1 MTEALPTRA
10 SISNPDDALPP
21 RRSVLGTLRKRPSG
35 VLGAGVLLGF
45 LCLALLA
52 PLTMS
57 DGETR
62 VGPVYQGPSSRH
74 WLGLDDS
81 GSDVLRLL
89 IGGTRISLVVGVA
102 AMAVSILIGGGVGLA
117 AGYAGGLTD
126 SFLMR
131 ITDYFLVIPVLPLMI
146 LIAAIWRPSVSHLI
160 LVIGSLLWTWTA
172 RIIRAQVKTIRE
184 RAYVKRARA
193 LGSSHARI
201 ILRHVLPQV
210 IPLLMANVIL
220 TVAYA
225 IFYETALS
233 FLGLGDPSSSS
244 WGTMLRHAFERTA
257 ISSGAWWVVVPP
269 GICIAVVVMSCYLL
283 GQAIEESLNPRIR
296 VAHVSA
302 KTFRLRR
309 AAEAPACPP

>member
-1 MTEALPTRA
+1 MTEVLPTRA
-10 SISNPDDALPP
+10 SVSNPDDASPLRP
-21 RRSVLGTLRKRPSG
+21 SVLGTLRKRPSG

-45 LCLALLA
+45 LCLSLLA
-52 PLTMS
+52 PLTTS

-102 AMAVSILIGGGVGLA
+102 AMGVSILIGGGVGLA

-146 LIAAIWRPSVSHLI
+146 LIAAIWRPSVTHLI
-160 LVIGSLLWTWTA
+160 LVIGFLLWTWTA

-210 IPLLMANVIL
+210 FPLLMANVIL
-220 TVAYA
+220 TVAHA

-233 FLGLGDPSSSS
+233 FLGLGDPTSSS

-269 GICIAVVVMSCYLL
+269 GICIALVVMSCYLL
-283 GQAIEESLNPRIR
+283 GQAIEESLNPRLR
-296 VAHVSA
+296 EAHVSP

-309 AAEAPACPP
+309 AGNAPAGPP